1 MDSEIEEHKQ
11 EDQDEGM
18 SLSEAK
24 AIQNQLVHYN
34 KKVCNDTD
42 YN

>member
-11 EDQDEGM
+11 EEQDEGM

-24 AIQNQLVHYN
+24 AI
-34 KKVCNDTD
+34 
-42 YN
+42 